1 MLLVTHE
8 VGFAY
13 HFADRILFIADGVI
27 HEQGTPDEVLKH
39 PRQART
45 QAFLASHNE
54 FTF

>member
-13 HFADRILFIADGVI
+13 HFADRVIFIADGGL
-27 HEQGTPDEVLKH
+27 HEVGTPEEVLKY
-39 PRQART
+39 PKQERT
-45 QAFLASHNE
+45 QAFLARFTE